1 MACTAAR
8 SRHFTTVAPPAMDT
22 ARIAPDTPTASA
34 SPRASDHD
42 ADATLSPTNINVSPD
57 SSTTGTGADPL
68 TGTNANTDADANSEN
83 ANQGQAA
90 AAGDGTRPTNGGN
103 QVTFSMSNGAF
114 SVTAALN
121 ISLPPSP
128 ARPSSP
134 AETTPDRAA
143 TPDRGTP
150 TPISTASAPSRL
162 ETVRSPQL
170 SLEPPEITAA
180 MADDIRCWICYGD
193 YTETPT
199 HRWVKPCK
207 CRGSLGFT
215 HESCLLRFI
224 SSKGD
229 AMQPCCPQCQTPYRL
244 ISPVPASLVWLRRA
258 DSLIGKAVPY
268 VIMLGAG
275 LSAIFVST
283 TYGVYVLMA
292 MGGDEADK
300 WLADPEWGWRVWAGL
315 PLIPVGLVVSRLDSL
330 DRVLPLVPLWLL
342 DAKGITVSWPP
353 SPVTAMVVL
362 PWLRAAY
369 KSLRRTITETILLPI
384 LLERDPAE
392 EAMHNETDLGKPADP
407 AVDAEAE
414 RARREQAL
422 VDLRLANKRDMM
434 RMSVDAIV
442 FPAVAAQVGRALAA
456 WVPGFKRVFP
466 TTLLQ
471 SLVGGVAVVVAKDV
485 IGLRYRYLKLSAA
498 RRKRVVNYI
507 E

>member
-1 MACTAAR
+1 MET
-8 SRHFTTVAPPAMDT
+8 S
-22 ARIAPDTPTASA
+22 RIAPDTPAAPTS
-34 SPRASDHD
+34 SSASDHS
-42 ADATLSPTNINVSPD
+42 ADATLSSANSDASPG
-57 SSTTGTGADPL
+57 SSTTSTVDPL
-68 TGTNANTDADANSEN
+68 TGANADADAEN
-83 ANQGQAA
+83 VHQEQAS
-90 AAGDGTRPTNGGN
+90 GGGNTNN
-103 QVTFSMSNGAF
+103 QVTFSMSAGAF

-121 ISLPPSP
+121 ISLPPNP

-134 AETTPDRAA
+134 AEAETPVDRAAA

-150 TPISTASAPSRL
+150 TPESAPSRI

-170 SLEPPEITAA
+170 SLDPPEITPA

-193 YTETPT
+193 YTETPR

-229 AMQPCCPQCQTPYRL
+229 ATLPCCPQCQTPYRL
-244 ISPVPASLVWLRRA
+244 ISPAPASLVWLRRA
-258 DSLIGKAVPY
+258 DALIGKAVPY

-353 SPVTAMVVL
+353 SPVTTMVVL

-369 KSLRRTITETILLPI
+369 KSLRRTITESVLLPI

-392 EAMHNETDLGKPADP
+392 EEQHNETGLGKPAEP

-422 VDLRLANKRDMM
+422 TDLRLANKRDMM

-485 IGLRYRYLKLSAA
+485 VGLRYRYLKLRAA

>member
-1 MACTAAR
+1 ME
-8 SRHFTTVAPPAMDT
+8 T
-22 ARIAPDTPTASA
+22 ARIAPDTPAALA
-34 SPRASDHD
+34 SPSASDHG
-42 ADATLSPTNINVSPD
+42 ADLALSPANDVSP
-57 SSTTGTGADPL
+57 SSSATSIVDPPTAATADDGANGPFDRE
-68 TGTNANTDADANSEN
+68 A
-83 ANQGQAA
+83 QAS
-90 AAGDGTRPTNGGN
+90 GDGNSNGGN
-103 QVTFSMSNGAF
+103 QVTFSMTAGTF

-134 AETTPDRAA
+134 AEATPDNRAG
-143 TPDRGTP
+143 TPPDRGTP
-150 TPISTASAPSRL
+150 TPNSSASAPSRL

-170 SLEPPEITAA
+170 SLDPPEITPA

-193 YTETPT
+193 YTETPS

-224 SSKGD
+224 ASKGD
-229 AMQPCCPQCQTPYRL
+229 TEKPCCPQCQTPYRL
-244 ISPVPASLVWLRRA
+244 ISPAPASLVWLRRA
-258 DSLIGKAVPY
+258 DALIGKAVPY
-268 VIMLGAG
+268 VVMLGAG

-315 PLIPVGLVVSRLDSL
+315 PLIPVGLVVARLDSL

-353 SPVTAMVVL
+353 SPVTAMVAL

-369 KSLRRTITETILLPI
+369 KSLRRSITEAILLPI

-392 EAMHNETDLGKPADP
+392 EELHNETDLGKPVEP

-422 VDLRLANKRDMM
+422 ADLRLSNKRDMT

-442 FPAVAAQVGRALAA
+442 FPAVAAHVGRALAA

-471 SLVGGVAVVVAKDV
+471 SLVGGVVVVVAKDV

-498 RRKRVVNYI
+498 RRKRV
-507 E
+507 

>member
-1 MACTAAR
+1 
-8 SRHFTTVAPPAMDT
+8 MDT
-22 ARIAPDTPTASA
+22 ARIAPDTPAAPASPSA
-34 SPRASDHD
+34 SDID
-42 ADATLSPTNINVSPD
+42 ADAPLSPANNTNNASPG
-57 SSTTGTGADPL
+57 SSTTGTGVDPM
-68 TGTNANTDADANSEN
+68 TGTNADADENANADAEI

-90 AAGDGTRPTNGGN
+90 AAAGDGTTNRGN
-103 QVTFSMSNGAF
+103 HVTFSMSTGTLSMSTGTF

-121 ISLPPSP
+121 IALPPSP

-134 AETTPDRAA
+134 AAAAATPVDRAA

-150 TPISTASAPSRL
+150 TPTSSASAPPRI

-170 SLEPPEITAA
+170 SLDPPEITPA

-193 YTETPT
+193 YVETPS

-229 AMQPCCPQCQTPYRL
+229 TEPPCCPQCQTPYRL
-244 ISPVPASLVWLRRA
+244 ISPAPASLVWLRRA
-258 DSLIGKAVPY
+258 DALIGKAVPY
-268 VIMLGAG
+268 AIMLGAG

-362 PWLRAAY
+362 PWLRAVY
-369 KSLRRTITETILLPI
+369 KSLRRTLTESVLLPI

-392 EAMHNETDLGKPADP
+392 EERHNETDLGKPAEP

-422 VDLRLANKRDMM
+422 ADLRLANKRDMM

-442 FPAVAAQVGRALAA
+442 FPAVAAHVGRALAA

-466 TTLLQ
+466 TILLQ
-471 SLVGGVAVVVAKDV
+471 SLVGGVAVVVVKDV